1 MSTPMNPGGEPAPEG
16 SGSTEPPESGYGAQ
30 SPYAA
35 PPAGQPAP
43 MDAPYAQPSGPQPSS
58 QPPSGQQPSGQPPSG
73 QPPYGQPAYGQPAY
87 GQSQYPPSPYG
98 QPQYGQPPYGPQFG
112 AAGHTPEAL
121 TGLVDIP
128 GQGPVKL
135 ATTGQRVLA
144 RVADFVIVG
153 VVIVILLAVGLGSLA
168 GSSDANGNPG
178 SIGIA
183 SFLSTLLLI
192 LVVALAYEVV
202 LVAIRGATLGK
213 QLVGIKVV
221 RSADGAIPGWGPS
234 LVRWVIPAAASFICG
249 LLELV
254 VYSSFLFDST
264 GRMQGWHD
272 KAAGT
277 LVVSSR

>member
-73 QPPYGQPAYGQPAY
+73 QPPYGQPAYGQ
-87 GQSQYPPSPYG
+87 SQYPPSPYG
-98 QPQYGQPPYGPQFG
+98 QPQYGPPFG
-112 AAGHTPEAL
+112 AGGHTPGAL

-153 VVIVILLAVGLGSLA
+153 VVIVLLLAVGLGSLA
-168 GSSDANGNPG
+168 GSTDANGNPG
-178 SIGIA
+178 SIGVA

-264 GRMQGWHD
+264 GRLQGWHD

>member
-1 MSTPMNPGGEPAPEG
+1 MNPGGEPAPEG

-43 MDAPYAQPSGPQPSS
+43 MDAPYAQPSGPQPS
-58 QPPSGQQPSGQPPSG
+58 G
-73 QPPYGQPAYGQPAY
+73 QPPYGQPPY

-153 VVIVILLAVGLGSLA
+153 VVIVIRVRLFWRDLTLPVG
-168 GSSDANGNPG
+168 
-178 SIGIA
+178 
-183 SFLSTLLLI
+183 
-192 LVVALAYEVV
+192 
-202 LVAIRGATLGK
+202 
-213 QLVGIKVV
+213 
-221 RSADGAIPGWGPS
+221 
-234 LVRWVIPAAASFICG
+234 
-249 LLELV
+249 
-254 VYSSFLFDST
+254 
-264 GRMQGWHD
+264 
-272 KAAGT
+272 
-277 LVVSSR
+277 

>member
-1 MSTPMNPGGEPAPEG
+1 MNPGGEPAPEG

-58 QPPSGQQPSGQPPSG
+58 QPPSGQQPSGQPPYG
-73 QPPYGQPAYGQPAY
+73 QPPYGQ
-87 GQSQYPPSPYG
+87 
-98 QPQYGQPPYGPQFG
+98 PQFG
-112 AAGHTPEAL
+112 AAGHTPGAL

-128 GQGPVKL
+128 GRGPVKL

-153 VVIVILLAVGLGSLA
+153 VVIVLLLAVGLGSLA
-168 GSSDANGNPG
+168 GSTDANGNPG
-178 SIGIA
+178 SIGVA

-221 RSADGAIPGWGPS
+221 RSADGAIPGWDRAWFAGSFRRRLASSAACSNWSSTRPSSSTRPGACKGGTTRPPALWSCQVADGPRS
-234 LVRWVIPAAASFICG
+234 ARG
-249 LLELV
+249 
-254 VYSSFLFDST
+254 
-264 GRMQGWHD
+264 
-272 KAAGT
+272 
-277 LVVSSR
+277 

>member
-1 MSTPMNPGGEPAPEG
+1 VSTPMNPGGEPAPEG

-43 MDAPYAQPSGPQPSS
+43 MDAPYAQPSGPQPS
-58 QPPSGQQPSGQPPSG
+58 G
-73 QPPYGQPAYGQPAY
+73 QPPYGQPPYGQPPY

-234 LVRWVIPAAASFICG
+234 LVRWVVPAAASFICG

>member
-73 QPPYGQPAYGQPAY
+73 QPPYGQPAYGQ
-87 GQSQYPPSPYG
+87 SQYPPSPYG
-98 QPQYGQPPYGPQFG
+98 QPPYGQPQYGQPQFG
-112 AAGHTPEAL
+112 AAGHTPGAL

-128 GQGPVKL
+128 GRGPVKL

-153 VVIVILLAVGLGSLA
+153 VVIVLLLAVGLGSLA
-168 GSSDANGNPG
+168 GSTDANGNPG
-178 SIGIA
+178 SIGVA

-264 GRMQGWHD
+264 GRLQGWHD

>member
-1 MSTPMNPGGEPAPEG
+1 
-16 SGSTEPPESGYGAQ
+16 
-30 SPYAA
+30 
-35 PPAGQPAP
+35 
-43 MDAPYAQPSGPQPSS
+43 
-58 QPPSGQQPSGQPPSG
+58 
-73 QPPYGQPAYGQPAY
+73 
-87 GQSQYPPSPYG
+87 
-98 QPQYGQPPYGPQFG
+98 
-112 AAGHTPEAL
+112 L

-128 GQGPVKL
+128 GRGPVKL

-144 RVADFVIVG
+144 RVADVVIVG

-234 LVRWVIPAAASFICG
+234 LVRWVVPAAASFICG

>member
-1 MSTPMNPGGEPAPEG
+1 MNPGGEPAPEG

-73 QPPYGQPAYGQPAY
+73 QPPYGQPAYGQ
-87 GQSQYPPSPYG
+87 SQYPPSPYG
-98 QPQYGQPPYGPQFG
+98 QPPYGQPQYGQPQFG
-112 AAGHTPEAL
+112 AAGHTPGAL

-128 GQGPVKL
+128 GRGPVKL

-153 VVIVILLAVGLGSLA
+153 VVIVLLLAVGLGSLA
-168 GSSDANGNPG
+168 GSTDANGNPG
-178 SIGIA
+178 SIGVA

-221 RSADGAIPGWGPS
+221 RSADGAIPGWDRAWFAGSFRRRLASSAACSNWSSTRPSSSTRPGACKGGTTRPPALWSCQVADGPRS
-234 LVRWVIPAAASFICG
+234 ARG
-249 LLELV
+249 
-254 VYSSFLFDST
+254 
-264 GRMQGWHD
+264 
-272 KAAGT
+272 
-277 LVVSSR
+277 